1 MILADKISQLRKAQ
15 NWSQE
20 DLAYKLGVSRQSVSK
35 WEQGTS
41 IPDLD
46 KIIKLSQIFDVSCD
60 YLLKDQNDSVIE
72 DEQEQETIQRFTLSL
87 EDAVAYI
94 QLRRKAALWMG
105 LGVLLCI
112 IAVIPLVILDAF
124 TLHETVKNAF
134 GLSFLFISVGCAVGL
149 FVLTHLRLSPYEQI
163 YHHKELSFQYGVD
176 GYLQKEKQAFQP
188 KYHLFIIL
196 GIILIL
202 FAFIPLF
209 VIPAIF
215 SKQFEEIG
223 IGFTI
228 GIISIGVFL
237 IIYAYTCHASFSILY
252 QEGDYMVHKKDME
265 DEKTHNVIGGI
276 YWPLVTA
283 VYLGVSFL
291 NSSWHISWVI
301 WPIAACLYSPIVII
315 SKQITKK

>member
-1 MILADKISQLRKAQ
+1 MFLADKISQLRKAR

-60 YLLKDQNDSVIE
+60 YLLKDQNDVVIE
-72 DEQEQETIQRFTLSL
+72 EEQEINQRVALSL

-94 QLRRKAALWMG
+94 QLRKKAAIWIG

-112 IAVIPLVILDAF
+112 ISVIPLIILDVF
-124 TLHETVKNAF
+124 SLQETIKDAV
-134 GLSFLFISVGCAVGL
+134 GLSFLFISIGCAVGL
-149 FVLTHLRLSPYEQI
+149 FVLTHLRLSPYEEI

-176 GYLQKEKQAFQP
+176 GYLQKERQAFQP
-188 KYHLFIIL
+188 KYQLFIIL

-202 FAFIPLF
+202 FAFVPLF
-209 VIPAIF
+209 VFPAIF

-223 IGFTI
+223 LGFTI
-228 GIISIGVFL
+228 SIISIGVFL
-237 IIYAYTCHASFSILY
+237 LIYAYTYHASFSILY
-252 QEGDYMVHKKDME
+252 QEGDYAVHKKDP
-265 DEKTHNVIGGI
+265 DEEESSSIIGGI

-283 VYLGVSFL
+283 LYLGVSFL
-291 NSSWHISWVI
+291 SHSWHISWII

-315 SKQITKK
+315 SKQISKK